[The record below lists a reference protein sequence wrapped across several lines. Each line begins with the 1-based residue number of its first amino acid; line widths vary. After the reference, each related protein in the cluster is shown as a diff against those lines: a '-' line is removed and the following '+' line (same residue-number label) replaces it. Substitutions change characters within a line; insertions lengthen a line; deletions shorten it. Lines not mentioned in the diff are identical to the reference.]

1 MPVKLESVPQALAH
15 GFDALIDVRAPAE
28 FAEDH
33 IPGAVNLPVLD
44 DAERARVGTI
54 YTQESPFLARRIGAG
69 LVARNAARH
78 LDGFLADKGPR
89 FRPLVYC
96 WRGGQRS
103 GSFATILRQVGWQV
117 ETVEGGY
124 RSWRRLVKAALYDA
138 PFPAPLVLLDG
149 NTGTAKTQIL
159 ATVGSQGVQVIDLEG
174 LARHRGSLFGGVP
187 GGQPAQKGFETAL
200 AAQIAALDPAR
211 PVLVEAE
218 SSKVGEVNLPPMLW
232 RAMRTAPRI
241 EITAPLGAR
250 ARYLAAAYGDIAADR
265 ALLARVIAQLRPYH
279 PADRIAEW
287 QGLAAAGETETLAA
301 GLMTHH
307 YDPRYA
313 KARARDAGVT
323 LARVAAGRLDAAAL
337 EEIAAAVAGHLHDP
351 TA

>member
-1 MPVKLESVPQALAH
+1 MPVKLESVPHALAH

-54 YTQESPFLARRIGAG
+54 YTQESPFRARRIGAA
-69 LVARNAARH
+69 LVARNAAGH
-78 LDGFLADKGPR
+78 LDGFLAEKGPR
-89 FRPLVYC
+89 FRPLVHC

-103 GSFATILRQVGWQV
+103 GAFATILRQVGWQV

-138 PFPAPLVLLDG
+138 PFPAPVVLIDG

-159 ATVGSQGVQVIDLEG
+159 AALRARGVQVIDLEG
-174 LARHRGSLFGGVP
+174 LARHRGSLFGELP

-218 SSKVGEVNLPPMLW
+218 SSKVGAINLPPMLW
-232 RAMRTAPRI
+232 RAMRAAPRI
-241 EITAPLGAR
+241 EISAPLESR

-265 ALLARVIAQLRPYH
+265 ALLEGVIAQLRPYH
-279 PADRIAEW
+279 PAERIVEW
-287 QGLAAAGETETLAA
+287 QTLAAAGETERLAA
-301 GLMTHH
+301 ELMTHH

-313 KARARDAGVT
+313 KARARDAGT
-323 LARVAAGRLDAAAL
+323 TMARVAAARLDAAAL
-337 EEIAAAVAGHLHDP
+337 EEIAAAVEGHLRKLG
-351 TA
+351 A